1 MLVKTAGRRLQYIT
15 KIFGAAES
23 IQRKAGIEIGSI
35 DQNLLEAAYYSN
47 VLCFHF
53 FKNVPCQC
61 DMAGLQH
68 NSAQL
73 HGFNQVKHPAERD
86 LAPEPWFT

>member
-1 MLVKTAGRRLQYIT
+1 MLVKTAGIRLQYIT

-35 DQNLLEAAYYSN
+35 DQNLLEAADGMHIIQMFYVSI
-47 VLCFHF
+47 F
-53 FKNVPCQC
+53 FKHAPCQC

-68 NSAQL
+68 RSAQL
-73 HGFNQVKHPAERD
+73 HGFQSGEASG
-86 LAPEPWFT
+86 